1 MKVASVASCGAA
13 MVSYAM
19 AGHVMWLVALPAALC
34 SIAGAYVGAGL
45 ALKNGAKLIR
55 PMFVVVLALL
65 LIRLIYDLMAGG

>member
-1 MKVASVASCGAA
+1 M
-13 MVSYAM
+13 
-19 AGHVMWLVALPAALC
+19 
-34 SIAGAYVGAGL
+34 GAGL